1 MLAKAKQV
9 GNPQSLQLV
18 FGSTFLYKSTTDS
31 AIPFPYLSIVTLDL
45 QVFRKFVQI
54 QGGKKF

>member
-1 MLAKAKQV
+1 MGDALRFRLARPRPF
-9 GNPQSLQLV
+9 GNDRV
-18 FGSTFLYKSTTDS
+18 REKSMK
-31 AIPFPYLSIVTLDL
+31 LDH